1 MEGKSTFYFTRLICP
16 FADYFQAKLNS
27 LHEVVVRN
35 RLEQLRKRQRDEAL
49 QAQNELLAG
58 VAKSASRTWGGDMT
72 AEAVPER
79 EDIPKE
85 EDVEEYERSMSP
97 ALLDIKKLSYDDR
110 QIKVVSE
117 KDDIENLVSKFVKLG
132 GLTYVSF
139 FAA

>member
-1 MEGKSTFYFTRLICP
+1 M
-16 FADYFQAKLNS
+16 
-27 LHEVVVRN
+27 VRN

-132 GLTYVSF
+132 GLTYVSL